1 MIIGI
6 DLGTTNSLVAV
17 WEEGTPRLIPNALG
31 EVLTPS
37 CVSLD
42 EDGTLLIGRA
52 ARERLQSHPHLS
64 ASVFKRYMGTD
75 RKVRLGSHTFRAE
88 DLSAMVLK
96 SLKEDAEAYL
106 KSPVTEAI
114 ITVPA
119 YFSDAQRKATRAA
132 ARIAGLKADRL
143 LNEPSAAAL
152 AYGIHMRGQESK
164 FLVFDLGGGTF
175 DVSVLDLFEGVMEV
189 RASAGDNFLGGEDFD
204 RLIVDHCFQVA
215 SFPARLRKDAAFM
228 QRLMATA
235 ESLKRGLSEG
245 SEACARFPHE
255 GSDRMLR
262 IDIATLETL
271 SAGLLLRLRDPVE
284 RALRDAK
291 IQIEELDAILLAGGA
306 SRMPIVRG
314 LVEEMFGR
322 PPAYE
327 INPDEVVALGA
338 AVQAGLLMKD
348 EALSEVVMTDV
359 SPYSMGIDVSKEF
372 NGKRMEGHFDPIIER
387 NSVVPISRVKRY
399 IPAVEGQSAL
409 RMNIFQGEARLVQDN
424 IRLGHLEVSLPR
436 GPREECGVDVRFTYD
451 VDGLLEVEATVVK
464 TGLMRRLIIKG
475 NAGMLS
481 DEEIEAR
488 FKKLAALKIHPREK
502 MENRTIIA
510 RGDRLYQ
517 MLNGVER
524 ERLGMAMT
532 AFDQAMETQEDRSIV
547 VARKNLEEFLGFME
561 NELILGSGT
570 VQ

>member
-1 MIIGI
+1 MIVGI
-6 DLGTTNSLVAV
+6 DLGTTNSLIAV
-17 WEEGTPRLIPNALG
+17 WEDGAPKLIPNALG

-42 EDGTLLIGRA
+42 EDGTLLVGRP
-52 ARERLQSHPHLS
+52 ARERLQSHPQLS
-64 ASVFKRYMGTD
+64 ASVFKRYMGSD
-75 RKVRLGSHTFRAE
+75 RQMRIGSHTFRAE

-106 KSPVTEAI
+106 KTSVTEAI

-152 AYGIHMRGQESK
+152 AYGIHKRDQESK

-189 RASAGDNFLGGEDFD
+189 RASAGDNFLGGEDFVQ
-204 RLIVDHCFQVA
+204 IIADHCFQEA
-215 SFPARLRKDAAFM
+215 GFPVRLRKDAAFM
-228 QRLMATA
+228 QRLMAAA
-235 ESLKRGLSEG
+235 ESLKRGLSERP
-245 SEACARFPHE
+245 EASLRFPVD
-255 GSDRMLR
+255 GGDFILR
-262 IDIATLETL
+262 IDEATLETL
-271 SAGLLLRLRDPVE
+271 SAGLLQRLRDPVE
-284 RALRDAK
+284 RALRDAR
-291 IQIEELDAILLAGGA
+291 IPIEELDAILLAGGA
-306 SRMPIVRG
+306 SRMPMVRR
-314 LVEEMFGR
+314 LVEGMFGR
-322 PPAYE
+322 PPACE
-327 INPDEVVALGA
+327 INPDEVVALGS

-348 EALSEVVMTDV
+348 VALIEVVMTDV
-359 SPYSMGIDVSKEF
+359 SPYSLGIDVSKEF

-387 NSVVPISRVKRY
+387 NSAVPMSRVKRY
-399 IPAVEGQSAL
+399 IPAREGQSSL
-409 RMNIFQGEARLVQDN
+409 VMNIFQGEARLVQDN
-424 IRLGHLEVSLPR
+424 ICLGRLEIVLPK
-436 GPREECGVDVRFTYD
+436 GSREECGVDVRFTYD

-464 TGLMRRLIIKG
+464 TGLMRRLVIKG

-502 MENRTIIA
+502 MENRTTIA

-524 ERLGMAMT
+524 ERFGAAMT
-532 AFDQAMETQEDRSIV
+532 AFDQAMDTQDDRIIGI
-547 VARKNLEEFLGFME
+547 ARKQLEEIIESVE
-561 NELILGSGT
+561 NMLILGSGT
-570 VQ
+570 IQ